1 MGLFLYPY
9 RICYQ
14 LALWVNLEGRGGY
27 LVSYRKFQQWIA
39 ACRTLMR
46 GCRQLSALNI
56 LWSAILQEAFRYTEE
71 AFTQLEVLWQQRCS
85 ELSRYQST

>member
-1 MGLFLYPY
+1 
-9 RICYQ
+9 
-14 LALWVNLEGRGGY
+14 
-27 LVSYRKFQQWIA
+27 
-39 ACRTLMR
+39 MR